1 MSEPTLTLRQLFE
14 VNPDDLSVRAE
25 SSFDLDQDVQRARQ
39 QIEKESRAIRWPW
52 VRKRIAGEAQAL
64 LNLNVVDV
72 LVSAWKK
79 YMEIEQYADPTKYPP
94 SKRLS
99 VPLVTHTLK
108 LVHHPSLEILL
119 KGQTIGSIA
128 SDLEFSLALEGFVL
142 VIQGAKIV
150 EIQTGDGKGEGSLSL
165 ASFSLWKQEMKPLHF
180 PGQIRLGDGV
190 SLSGDT
196 K

>member
-52 VRKRIAGEAQAL
+52 VRKRVAGEARAL

-150 EIQTGDGKGEGSLSL
+150 EIQTGDGKGEGCLSL